1 MYCCSI
7 VTCNSKDALDL
18 VLHRID
24 EYEKLGIVSRYTRM
38 TRVNFLTLWFAV
50 R

>member
-7 VTCNSKDALDL
+7 VTCTSKDALDL

-24 EYEKLGIVSRYTRM
+24 EYEKLGIVSLLL
-38 TRVNFLTLWFAV
+38 VLHVSIF
-50 R
+50 